1 MQEII
6 KEKLLEIESRENVQI
21 IAAIESGSR
30 AWGFASPDSDYD
42 VRFIYVRPLEFY
54 LKLERTRDVIER
66 PINDLLDV
74 NGWDLQKTL
83 RLLHGSNPSVFEWFK
98 SPIVYRE
105 TEFSGEFIS
114 IMEKYF
120 LAKSGLYHY
129 LHMAEGNYREYLKG
143 DMVRVKKY
151 FYVLRPLLA
160 AKWIL
165 RTNTPPPML
174 FDELVE
180 SDLPD
185 ELQESV
191 AKLLDLKMNVPE
203 LKLIPRADKINRYIE
218 TELPRIRKEV
228 EALPDVKKSG
238 YEELNKML
246 LQWVK

>member
-1 MQEII
+1 MEKKIQ
-6 KEKLLEIESRENVQI
+6 EKLKELELQENIKILHAV
-21 IAAIESGSR
+21 ESGSR

-74 NGWDLQKTL
+74 NGWNLQKTL

-129 LHMAEGNYREYLKG
+129 LHMADGNYREYLKT
-143 DMVRVKKY
+143 DMVKVKKY

-203 LKLIPRADKINRYIE
+203 LKLIPRVDKINRYIE

-238 YEELNKML
+238 YEELNQMFLK
-246 LQWVK
+246 WVK

>member
-1 MQEII
+1 
-6 KEKLLEIESRENVQI
+6 
-21 IAAIESGSR
+21 
-30 AWGFASPDSDYD
+30 
-42 VRFIYVRPLEFY
+42 
-54 LKLERTRDVIER
+54 
-66 PINDLLDV
+66 
-74 NGWDLQKTL
+74 
-83 RLLHGSNPSVFEWFK
+83 
-98 SPIVYRE
+98 
-105 TEFSGEFIS
+105 
-114 IMEKYF
+114 
-120 LAKSGLYHY
+120 
-129 LHMAEGNYREYLKG
+129 MADGNYREYLKT
-143 DMVRVKKY
+143 DMVKVKKY

-203 LKLIPRADKINRYIE
+203 LKLIPRVDKINRYIE

-238 YEELNKML
+238 YEELNKMF